1 MKKLISRI
9 AEYPRLLALFLGLL
23 AVRALPPF
31 FCFPI
36 LFVSFGGLLL
46 LINAASSK
54 RKAFGIGYWFGFTYF
69 ACNMSWIGN
78 ALLVDALRFGWLYP
92 ITLLAAGAFFGLFAA
107 VPAAL
112 SLCFKNIYARWFSFS
127 AFWVV
132 LEWIRSFIFTG
143 FPWNLLGSVLAFS
156 DETVQLAS
164 VVGTYGLSLLTVMLT
179 SAPALC
185 FPAPSARKTAF
196 VLSSVAV
203 AAALIWSYGVWRLKH
218 MPEEKSDT
226 MVRIVQPAIPQTMKW
241 KKEELENN
249 FREYI
254 RLSRLPGLE
263 QIDFVIWGETASPF
277 PLDFEPRKLREIMQ
291 AVPSGGYL
299 LTGLVRYELDGET
312 FAPVNSMFVINTQGK
327 IVDFYDKSHLV
338 PFGEYIPFR
347 RWLPDWI
354 RPITN
359 VVANFLPGTG
369 PKVIKTEGQPSFGA
383 LICYEIIFPSQIVDA
398 DNRPQWLVNLTNDG
412 WYGVSQG
419 PYQHLVTARMRAVEE
434 GLSIVRAANTGISAI
449 ISPYGQITAFLP
461 LNQKGIIDAELPAP
475 TSLSTVYG
483 HWGNLLP
490 LTLCLLN
497 IIFAFLLH
505 RKDI

>member
-1 MKKLISRI
+1 
-9 AEYPRLLALFLGLL
+9 
-23 AVRALPPF
+23 
-31 FCFPI
+31 
-36 LFVSFGGLLL
+36 
-46 LINAASSK
+46 
-54 RKAFGIGYWFGFTYF
+54 
-69 ACNMSWIGN
+69 
-78 ALLVDALRFGWLYP
+78 
-92 ITLLAAGAFFGLFAA
+92 
-107 VPAAL
+107 
-112 SLCFKNIYARWFSFS
+112 
-127 AFWVV
+127 
-132 LEWIRSFIFTG
+132 
-143 FPWNLLGSVLAFS
+143 
-156 DETVQLAS
+156 
-164 VVGTYGLSLLTVMLT
+164 
-179 SAPALC
+179 
-185 FPAPSARKTAF
+185 
-196 VLSSVAV
+196 
-203 AAALIWSYGVWRLKH
+203 
-218 MPEEKSDT
+218 
-226 MVRIVQPAIPQTMKW
+226 
-241 KKEELENN
+241 
-249 FREYI
+249 
-254 RLSRLPGLE
+254 
-263 QIDFVIWGETASPF
+263 
-277 PLDFEPRKLREIMQ
+277 MQ